1 MPTALLLVICC
12 LCAIPV
18 RLFSQGLR
26 GLPTS
31 TPGGIVPT
39 SAGTQPTPTALFNFD
54 ATIFPSPFAP
64 SPLPATPGP
73 ATATL
78 TSAPA
83 IPTQTAVPSD
93 TNTSPP
99 PTASSTGSVRVIA
112 VNKPEEYVDLQNT
125 GDGPVDLDGWRL
137 ISETGDQSCRLEG
150 VLQPDE
156 VLRIW
161 ARIGTTGFSCGY
173 LINIWNDNTTDE
185 AVLYDLQGKEVSR
198 FPAE

>member
-1 MPTALLLVICC
+1 MKQLNTFLSLLKEKYNQQGQWGRILFPTAFLLAVCC

-18 RLFSQGLR
+18 RLFSQALG
-26 GLPTS
+26 GAPTS
-31 TPGGIVPT
+31 TLGGVIPT

-54 ATIFPSPFAP
+54 ATIFPSPVAP
-64 SPLPATPGP
+64 SPLPTTPAP

-112 VNKPEEYVDLQNT
+112 VNKP
-125 GDGPVDLDGWRL
+125 
-137 ISETGDQSCRLEG
+137 
-150 VLQPDE
+150 
-156 VLRIW
+156 
-161 ARIGTTGFSCGY
+161 
-173 LINIWNDNTTDE
+173 
-185 AVLYDLQGKEVSR
+185 
-198 FPAE
+198 